1 MAESLPGRRAVVE
14 ELARLQRDD
23 SPRLLAVLARRF
35 GDLDLAEDVAQDAY
49 EAALATW
56 PRTGIPDSPLAWLL
70 TTARRKALDRL
81 RRDAAQTRRL
91 AELAVEEDRRP
102 GPTPL
107 SEIPDDR
114 LELFFTCCHP
124 TLRPEEQVALILRF
138 LGGLTTVEVAAAF
151 LVSVPTMQARL
162 TRAKKRIRITR
173 IPVAVPPPD
182 LVAERLPAVLHAIY
196 SIYTEGYATTGAEVH
211 IRTELTGEAIRLAR
225 TVRALV
231 PADPEVSGLV
241 ALLVLTEARAPA
253 RVDGEGLPVSLEDQD
268 RTRWRSDLLAEGIV
282 LAEQAAHQAGES
294 AALGPFVIQASIAA
308 VHAEATRFDLTDWA
322 QIAALYDLLDLVA
335 PSPIVRLNRAVAIGR
350 RDGFEAGLRELDR
363 LAATPELARHHPFHA
378 ARAVTLEELGRPA
391 DAALAWRTAAECTDS
406 PVERAYISK
415 RLREHGRDDVADSAP

>member
-1 MAESLPGRRAVVE
+1 MTASLPGRAGVVE

-23 SPRLLAVLARRF
+23 SPRLLAALARRF

-56 PRTGIPDSPLAWLL
+56 PRTGMPNAPLAWLM
-70 TTARRKALDRL
+70 TTARRKALDRI
-81 RRDAAQTRRL
+81 RRDAIQTRRL

-102 GPTPL
+102 GSTPV

-114 LELFFTCCHP
+114 LELFFACCHP

-162 TRAKKRIRITR
+162 TRAKKRIRVTR
-173 IPVAVPPPD
+173 IPVAVPPAEALP
-182 LVAERLPAVLHAIY
+182 ERLPGVLHAIY
-196 SIYTEGYATTGAEVH
+196 SIYTEGYAATGSEVH

-231 PADPEVSGLV
+231 PVDPEVGGLL
-241 ALLVLTEARAPA
+241 ALLILTEARSPA
-253 RVDGEGLPVSLEDQD
+253 RVDPGGLPVPLEDQD
-268 RTRWRSDLLAEGIV
+268 RTCWRSDLLAEGIV
-282 LAEQAAHQAGES
+282 LAEQAAHRAGETG
-294 AALGPFVIQASIAA
+294 LGPFAIQAAIAA
-308 VHAEATRFDLTDWA
+308 VHAEATRFEFTDWA
-322 QIAALYDLLDLVA
+322 QIVALYDLLDLVA

-350 RDGFEAGLRELDR
+350 RDGFEVGLQQLDR
-363 LAATPELARHHPFHA
+363 LAELPELTGHHPFHA
-378 ARAVTLEELGRPA
+378 ARAVTLEELGRSVEA
-391 DAALAWRTAAECTDS
+391 VAAWHVAAACTDS
-406 PVERAYISK
+406 PVEQAYIAK
-415 RLREHGRDDVADSAP
+415 RLSGPSS